1 MEKLDELSYISRA
14 YYLAFKKVLN
24 LVEENN
30 LWHKNVI
37 YINLKHV

>member
-14 YYLAFKKVLN
+14 HYLAFKKVLN
-24 LVEENN
+24 LVENN